1 MTKIKSMGDAFV
13 EQGGNYLLQSIVTI
27 YRVQGRDDRIRA
39 RTWSLGLF
47 KNNLLL
53 VILPFKIHYE
63 M

>member
-1 MTKIKSMGDAFV
+1 MGDAFV